1 MTVSPEYTGSA
12 IMIDLP
18 FDIIQAYRQK
28 TYRTLPGIGIHS
40 KEEAIEY
47 VSERGFIFFW
57 PIKGVTLPSLW
68 TAVAGDRPVANE
80 HDDPGHITWGWKDSL
95 LGKDSWFYAKILRK
109 KATMI
114 AMDLVPSFYALSENY
129 GAPEEDYLTIY
140 EQGRMTRETKQVYEV
155 IIEKGPIDTVA
166 LRKAAHLTGRASDS
180 SFTRA
185 LADLQADFK
194 IVPVA
199 VTKSGAWRY
208 AFAYDL
214 LPRQYP
220 NIPERARRI
229 SDKNARQ
236 QITTT
241 YFGSVGA
248 AQLKDVKKLFRWSTK
263 HSLRTIDNMIAVG
276 ELMADIQITDFPGE
290 WYATPSLIS

>member
-1 MTVSPEYTGSA
+1 
-12 IMIDLP
+12 MIDLP
-18 FDIIQAYRQK
+18 IEVIQAYRQK
-28 TYRTLPGIGIHS
+28 TYRTLPGLRIHS

-57 PIKGVTLPSLW
+57 PIKGITMPSLW

-95 LGKDSWFYAKILRK
+95 LGKNSWFYAKILRK

-114 AMDLVPSFYALSENY
+114 SMDIVPSFYALSENY

-166 LRKAAHLTGRASDS
+166 LRKESHLSGRTSDS

-220 NIPERARRI
+220 RIPESARLI
-229 SDKNARQ
+229 SDHEARQ
-236 QITTT
+236 RITTV
-241 YFGSVGA
+241 YFKSVGA
-248 AQLKDVKKLFRWSTK
+248 AQLKDVKKLFRWTTK
-263 HSLRTIDNMIAVG
+263 YSLKTINDLIAAG
-276 ELMADIQITDFPGE
+276 ELMANLRIDALPGE
-290 WYATPSLIS
+290 WYAIPSLIS

>member
-1 MTVSPEYTGSA
+1 
-12 IMIDLP
+12 MIDLP
-18 FDIIQAYRQK
+18 IEVIQAYRQK
-28 TYRTLPGIGIHS
+28 TFRTLPGLRIHTI
-40 KEEAIEY
+40 EEAIEY

-57 PIKGVTLPSLW
+57 PIKDITMPSLW

-95 LGKDSWFYAKILRK
+95 LGKDNWYYAKILRR

-166 LRKAAHLTGRASDS
+166 LRKEAHLASQASDS

-220 NIPERARRI
+220 QIPEKARQI
-229 SDKNARQ
+229 TEHKARQ
-236 QITTT
+236 QITAA
-241 YFGSVGA
+241 YFKSIGA
-248 AQLKDVKKLFRWSTK
+248 AQLKDVKQLFRWTTK
-263 HSLRTIDNMIAVG
+263 NSLQTIENLIAAGGLTANVLLAG
-276 ELMADIQITDFPGE
+276 FPGE
-290 WYATPSLIS
+290 WYALPSLIS

>member
-1 MTVSPEYTGSA
+1 
-12 IMIDLP
+12 MIDLP
-18 FDIIQAYRQK
+18 IEVIQAYRQK
-28 TYRTLPGIGIHS
+28 TYRTLPRLRIHS

-57 PIKGVTLPSLW
+57 PIKGITMPSLW

-95 LGKDSWFYAKILRK
+95 LGKNSWFYAKILRK

-114 AMDLVPSFYALSENY
+114 SMDLVPSFYALSENY

-155 IIEKGPIDTVA
+155 IIEKGPVDTVA
-166 LRKAAHLTGRASDS
+166 LRKEARLSGRASDS

-185 LADLQADFK
+185 LANLQADFK

-220 NIPERARRI
+220 QIPERARQI
-229 SDKNARQ
+229 SDHVARQ
-236 QITTT
+236 RIITT
-241 YFGSVGA
+241 YFKSVGA
-248 AQLKDVKKLFRWSTK
+248 VQLKDVKKLFRWPTK
-263 HSLRTIDNMIAVG
+263 YSLQTIHDLITAG
-276 ELMADIQITDFPGE
+276 ELMPNLSIDAFPGE
-290 WYATPSLIS
+290 WYAIPSLIN

>member
-1 MTVSPEYTGSA
+1 
-12 IMIDLP
+12 MIDLP
-18 FDIIQAYRQK
+18 FEVIQAYRQK
-28 TYRTLPGIGIHS
+28 TYRTLPGLRIHS
-40 KEEAIEY
+40 KEEAIEFA
-47 VSERGFIFFW
+47 SERGFIFFW

-68 TAVAGDRPVANE
+68 KAVAGDRPVPDK

-95 LGKDSWFYAKILRK
+95 LGKHSWYYAKILRK

-129 GAPEEDYLTIY
+129 GNPEEDYLTLY

-155 IIEKGPIDTVA
+155 IIEEGPIDTVT

-180 SFTRA
+180 SFNRA

-194 IVPVA
+194 IVPAA
-199 VTKSGAWRY
+199 VTQSGAWRY

-214 LPRQYP
+214 VPRQYP
-220 NIPERARRI
+220 QIPDIARLI
-229 SDKNARQ
+229 SDHEARQ
-236 QITTT
+236 RITTA
-241 YFGSVGA
+241 YFKSVGA

-263 HSLRTIDNMIAVG
+263 DSLQTIENLISAD
-276 ELMADIQITDFPGE
+276 ELMSNVHIDGFPGE
-290 WYATPSLIS
+290 WYAIPSLTS